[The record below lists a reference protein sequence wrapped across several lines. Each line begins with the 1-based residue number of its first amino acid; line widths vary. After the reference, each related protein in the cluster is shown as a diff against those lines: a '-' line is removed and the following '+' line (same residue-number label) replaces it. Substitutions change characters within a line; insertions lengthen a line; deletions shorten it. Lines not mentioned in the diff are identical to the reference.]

1 MGKVGKFELGKGVT
15 FKLGMDL
22 QKYLEDTISLKVRI
36 PEGGAEVH
44 HWIYEKAK
52 RKHGLHPL
60 VSITEAIEKD
70 FDLVDAD
77 TQALLRIM
85 GGANDSD
92 EGSDDEVLM
101 CNPRSDDPRTWKADD
116 ELEMFMEPVDTED
129 GGDDGRCEDGVVF
142 IKMDQIVRPV
152 YALVD
157 DVRGGERT
165 GWVAIEHLRPTFS
178 TPRLTD
184 SADKRRQY
192 RAVRS
197 TSCQGYRLLR
207 RRNSGVGQLHARR
220 ANMSRGC
227 VFSFIRACRAR
238 RRGWTGT

>member
-129 GGDDGRCEDGVVF
+129 AWGRRWS
-142 IKMDQIVRPV
+142 M
-152 YALVD
+152 
-157 DVRGGERT
+157 
-165 GWVAIEHLRPTFS
+165 
-178 TPRLTD
+178 
-184 SADKRRQY
+184 
-192 RAVRS
+192 
-197 TSCQGYRLLR
+197 R
-207 RRNSGVGQLHARR
+207 RRRRLHQDGPDR
-220 ANMSRGC
+220 APC
-227 VFSFIRACRAR
+227 VRAR
-238 RRGWTGT
+238 RRCTRRRAHWLGRHRAPTPNILDAASHQLSR